1 MATSKICSSC
11 DGQGYIEIRDC
22 SGDVQREETCM
33 LCGGKGIGIKETKN
47 STDES

>member
-1 MATSKICSSC
+1 MATSTICPSC

-33 LCGGKGIGIKETKN
+33 LCGGTGIKETKN
-47 STDES
+47 STEES